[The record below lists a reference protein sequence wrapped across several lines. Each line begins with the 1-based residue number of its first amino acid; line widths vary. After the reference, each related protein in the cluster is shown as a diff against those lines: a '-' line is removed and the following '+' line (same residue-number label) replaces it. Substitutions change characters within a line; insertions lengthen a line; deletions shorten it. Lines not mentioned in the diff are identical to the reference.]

1 MNRTI
6 KNICIFMCMV
16 LILSVFTPVFA
27 AEQDTTSSEIS
38 IKDEKIYA
46 NATIDQ
52 DFVDNHVL
60 VVMDRS
66 VSAINKTHNFSS
78 ARSVSISNVTDLT
91 QIDLPQ
97 PQTETTA
104 SVFSTEK
111 LDTEQ
116 NVPLVNMD
124 SFRQILLL
132 ELPTHS
138 KENVL
143 ATIKVLESV
152 EGIRY
157 AGPDYIT
164 YPTATTP
171 NDDYCNSQW
180 AIEKIQL
187 NEAWDISTG
196 STAIRVGVIDSGI
209 ASHPDLNANIVEGWD
224 FYNENAIT
232 TDDVKGHGTHVAGII
247 GAVSN
252 NSGGIA
258 GASWNVNLV
267 PLQVTKNAEG
277 QSSTSISIL
286 AITYCISNNIPII
299 NYSRSSDNVDTA
311 LEQAIANYQGLF
323 ICSASNQG
331 RDIDTEPRYP
341 ASYKLNNTI
350 CVANTT
356 RNDTLSSGSNYGKNI
371 VHLAAPGTS
380 ILSCFPSEICEQGC
394 NPLDHGTHYEDGY
407 HYMTGTSMATPY
419 VTGVAA
425 LIKSCRPYLSAE
437 EIKELILDNVDVVD
451 ALEGK
456 CITGGRL
463 NAYKA
468 VLAATEP
475 PTLTG
480 DVNGDGR
487 DDVILSR
494 GVNGNRA
501 ITVYLGQSNGKFSE
515 PITSQ
520 TVNQFYYNTPTFVGD
535 FNGDGCTD
543 VLIHWENN
551 GRRQLLVYISQGDG
565 TFYAGAN
572 LASSR
577 NHNDNSLP
585 CTFCVADV
593 NGDGKDDFVVNYR
606 NTSGYRYA
614 LVYKGKAT
622 GPFLVD
628 ATTDALVTS
637 DLYYSNEPVYTG
649 DFNGDGRADLVVHQ
663 TTDDDNINNV
673 KRVLRVYT
681 GTSSGTFN
689 AGVNLTST
697 RGHNPADYPT
707 KNFVTDV
714 DGDGKDDFVVH
725 WKNHSSDRSNLVYK
739 GKSASPYLIDATTDA
754 LSSTNNYIE
763 TDPVYVADV
772 NGDGRSDM
780 VVHWVNNSGYRQ
792 LLIYIANSDGT
803 YNDAIRHT
811 TTNPHNSALYSETM
825 VVADIN
831 GDGRDDFVVKR
842 RNERDSVQ
850 FMTYLGRTT
859 GEFSPAATTT
869 PTTFIPYFDAL
880 PSLQAGNY
888 KITNIGANKCLNIY
902 GNNVTTLN
910 NNQNVTLWSD
920 SGTNEQK
927 WYITSVGSSAY
938 VKSVI
943 DLSFG
948 LNVYRS
954 GDPWNCDVYPIS
966 GNETDALVD
975 FIQTS
980 SGFKIKLHNYDL
992 YLTAASSSDG
1002 ANVYWDSEST
1012 SSYQL
1017 WDLTPQ

>member
-1 MNRTI
+1 M
-6 KNICIFMCMV
+6 K
-16 LILSVFTPVFA
+16 LSVRITSFIVCLIITLSYFMTVNA
-27 AEQDTTSSEIS
+27 SNISTDESEVVLQDQKVYS
-38 IKDEKIYA
+38 

-52 DFVDNHVL
+52 KFADNRVI
-60 VVMDRS
+60 VVMDGNVGSINRRYSLDFFDISEIES
-66 VSAINKTHNFSS
+66 VS
-78 ARSVSISNVTDLT
+78 DLT
-91 QIDLPQ
+91 EIKLSS
-97 PQTETTA
+97 E
-104 SVFSTEK
+104 
-111 LDTEQ
+111 LDTNNTSTTLAKTGDEEATVLTSKI
-116 NVPLVNMD
+116 NVE
-124 SFRQILLL
+124 SYRQILLINL
-132 ELPTHS
+132 TTRS
-138 KENVL
+138 KQNVL
-143 ATIKVLESV
+143 DVIKKLEIM
-152 EGIRY
+152 EGVVY
-157 AGPDYIT
+157 AGPDYSSGQPGLI
-164 YPTATTP
+164 PDDTAYV
-171 NDDYCNSQW
+171 NQW
-180 AIEKIQL
+180 GLSKISASD
-187 NEAWDISTG
+187 AWDISTG
-196 STAIRVGVIDSGI
+196 SATVRVGVMDTGI
-209 ASHPDLNANIVEGWD
+209 ADHPDLGENIIEGWD
-224 FYNENAIT
+224 FFNENAIT
-232 TDDVKGHGTHVAGII
+232 DDDDDGHGTHVAGII
-247 GAVSN
+247 GAISDN
-252 NSGGIA
+252 NTGISGVA
-258 GASWNVNLV
+258 WNVSIV
-267 PLQVTKNAEG
+267 PLQIVNDSG
-277 QSSTSISIL
+277 HSYVSDVIQ
-286 AITYCISNNIPII
+286 AITYATNNNISII
-299 NYSRSSDNVDTA
+299 NHSWWNYLNDFAFKT
-311 LEQAIANYQGLF
+311 AIANYPGLYVC
-323 ICSASNQG
+323 IAGNAG
-331 RDIDTEPRYP
+331 NDIDLSPNYP
-341 ASYKLNNTI
+341 ASFKTENMI
-350 CVANTT
+350 SVANTT
-356 RNDTLSSGSNYGKNI
+356 SNDVLYEYVHPEDGPKGSNYGKDT
-371 VHLAAPGTS
+371 VHLAAPGTNIYS
-380 ILSCFPSEICEQGC
+380 TY
-394 NPLDHGTHYEDGY
+394 LDSGY
-407 HYMTGTSMATPY
+407 AFNTGTSMAAPY
-419 VTGVAA
+419 VAGAAA

-520 TVNQFYYNTPTFVGD
+520 TVKKFYYNTPTYVGD

-565 TFYAGAN
+565 TFYAGSN
-572 LASSR
+572 LASAR
-577 NHNDNSLP
+577 NHNDNLFP
-585 CTFCVADV
+585 CSFYVADV
-593 NGDGKDDFVVNYR
+593 NGDGKDDFVVHYR
-606 NTSGYRYA
+606 NTSGYRCA

-637 DLYYSNEPVYTG
+637 DPYYSNEPVYTG
-649 DFNGDGRADLVVHQ
+649 DFNGDGCADLVVHQ
-663 TTDDDNINNV
+663 TTDDG
-673 KRVLRVYT
+673 KRQLCIYIGNT
-681 GTSSGTFN
+681 IGTFN

-803 YNDAIRHT
+803 YNDAIRHS

-850 FMTYLGRTT
+850 FLTYLGTAS
-859 GEFSPAATTT
+859 GAFSSTVTTT

-966 GNETDALVD
+966 GNATDALVD

-1002 ANVYWDSEST
+1002 ANVYWSSEST
-1012 SSYQL
+1012 SAYQL
-1017 WDLTPQ
+1017 WDLIPL

>member
-1 MNRTI
+1 MKRTI
-6 KNICIFMCMV
+6 KNMCIFMCMV

-27 AEQDTTSSEIS
+27 AEQTATSSEIS

-60 VVMDRS
+60 VIMDRS

-78 ARSVSISNVTDLT
+78 AKSVSINNVTDLT

-97 PQTETTA
+97 LQTETTT

-111 LDTEQ
+111 LETEQ

-124 SFRQILLL
+124 SFRQIFLL
-132 ELPTHS
+132 ELPIHS

-143 ATIKVLESV
+143 ATIKMLESV
-152 EGIRY
+152 EGVRY

-164 YPTATTP
+164 RPTSTVSD
-171 NDDYCNSQW
+171 DDYCSSQW

-209 ASHPDLNANIVEGWD
+209 ASHPDLNANVVEGWD
-224 FYNENAIT
+224 FVNNNDTT
-232 TDDVKGHGTHVAGII
+232 TDDILGHGTHVAGII
-247 GAVSN
+247 GAVGN
-252 NSGGIA
+252 NEEGVA
-258 GASWNVNLV
+258 GTAWNVKLV
-267 PLQVTKNAEG
+267 PLQ
-277 QSSTSISIL
+277 
-286 AITYCISNNIPII
+286 ITYDEEGHSTVGDAIEAINYAINNTIPIL
-299 NYSRSSDNVDTA
+299 NYSNGVLDYNDEA
-311 LEQAIANYQGLF
+311 FKQAIANYQGLF
-323 ICSASNQG
+323 ICTAGNNQT
-331 RDIDTEPRYP
+331 DIDQSFYHA
-341 ASYKLNNTI
+341 ASYKNENMI
-350 CVANTT
+350 SVANTT
-356 RNDTLSSGSNYGKNI
+356 SNDVLYEYVDPEDGPIGSNYGKDTI
-371 VHLAAPGTS
+371 HLAAPGTS
-380 ILSCFPSEICEQGC
+380 IYSTYLNS
-394 NPLDHGTHYEDGY
+394 GY
-407 HYMTGTSMATPY
+407 AYMTGTSMAAPY
-419 VTGVAA
+419 VAGVAA

-451 ALEGK
+451 ALEEK

-494 GVNGNRA
+494 CVNGNRA

-520 TVNQFYYNTPTFVGD
+520 TVKKFYYNTPTYVGD

-565 TFYAGAN
+565 TFYAGSN

-577 NHNDNSLP
+577 NHNDNLLP
-585 CTFCVADV
+585 CSFDVADV
-593 NGDGKDDFVVNYR
+593 NGDGKDDFVVHYR
-606 NTSGYRYA
+606 NTSGYRCA

-637 DLYYSNEPVYTG
+637 DPYYSNEPVYTG
-649 DFNGDGRADLVVHQ
+649 DFNGDGRADFVVHQ

-697 RGHNPADYPT
+697 RGHNPADYPS

-754 LSSTNNYIE
+754 LSSTNDYIE

-803 YNDAIRHT
+803 YNAAIRHS
-811 TTNPHNSALYSETM
+811 TTNPHNSSLYSETM
-825 VVADIN
+825 VVADIS

-850 FMTYLGRTT
+850 FLTYLGTAS
-859 GEFSPAATTT
+859 GAFSSTLTTT

-1002 ANVYWDSEST
+1002 ANVYWSSEST
-1012 SSYQL
+1012 SAYQL
-1017 WDLTPQ
+1017 WDLIPL